1 MKNSF
6 YSYTRLTHMT
16 AFLKSQKNFNMQS
29 LHGRLVV
36 DTAERRLF
44 FQQASPRGPRSREV
58 MRTDHSRLVRRPDGT
73 FTLTFRFA
81 LEEEELRKQLLREML
96 QVCTVCELIEME
108 EAA

>member
-1 MKNSF
+1 
-6 YSYTRLTHMT
+6 
-16 AFLKSQKNFNMQS
+16 
-29 LHGRLVV
+29 
-36 DTAERRLF
+36 
-44 FQQASPRGPRSREV
+44 
-58 MRTDHSRLVRRPDGT
+58 MRTDHSRLVRRPDGA

>member
-1 MKNSF
+1 M
-6 YSYTRLTHMT
+6 
-16 AFLKSQKNFNMQS
+16 
-29 LHGRLVV
+29 
-36 DTAERRLF
+36 
-44 FQQASPRGPRSREV
+44 
-58 MRTDHSRLVRRPDGT
+58 RRPDGT